1 MKYKCNVKSSE
12 FQCWRI
18 SFNELAKPKWD
29 YIPEWADSEWT
40 LKMLM
45 ACLSKLPLNLGKLK
59 NDKDIFEMNN
69 NKNIF
74 LGSMWT
80 FTLFFIKYFKI
91 ISEIFFHKLQIPQLN
106 DCFILFP
113 FLMCLSNYKN
123 ELSNLNHVST
133 EWASS
138 FSNNFKDIQFSFQQ
152 ILDDKYGRIEE
163 GIFY

>member
-12 FQCWRI
+12 FQRWSI
-18 SFNELAKPKWD
+18 SFNKLTKPKWD

-45 ACLSKLPLNLGKLK
+45 ACLSKSPLNLGKLK
-59 NDKDIFEMNN
+59 NDKNIFEMNN

-106 DCFILFP
+106 DCYIFFLFLCA
-113 FLMCLSNYKN
+113 FQIIRMSCQIWIMCLQS
-123 ELSNLNHVST
+123 EHRVSLIISRT
-133 EWASS
+133 YSL
-138 FSNNFKDIQFSFQQ
+138 SFQQ